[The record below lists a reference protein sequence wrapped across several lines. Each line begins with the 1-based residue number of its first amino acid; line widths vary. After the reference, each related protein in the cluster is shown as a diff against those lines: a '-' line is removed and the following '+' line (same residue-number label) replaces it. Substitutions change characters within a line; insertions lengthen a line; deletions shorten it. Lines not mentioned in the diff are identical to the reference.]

1 MADKKDF
8 FDEEIENYTS
18 KYRSAIDE
26 ADSMDF
32 VDELFEAS
40 DGTPVKN
47 WSMDDIN
54 KLIADVENTPDLEEA
69 GEEFEEDKY
78 EEYFEPEE
86 PAFEVEETDEPEEKY
101 DAGAVYF
108 SKEYEKD
115 LAQKEEDFIP
125 TEFED
130 FSSVSENFK
139 EEDDF
144 FEEADTGFSAVEG
157 NVNEA
162 RADGEFREID
172 ERLDV
177 DGFEQNEVVYDGTFD
192 RGDYIKIKD
201 IFKNSKILSKRR
213 AERAEIRESAIETV
227 KEKYGEAV
235 FDAKKKE
242 SDFNEILKR
251 QQQVERSKKE
261 EAEKEQKPERVRRE
275 TRFDV
280 DSEDYVVTKKPEAE
294 EIKIKEDKELDD
306 TIFIEDLSSFEE
318 VARLNNRDDDFADTR
333 VISGDK
339 NQGHTKNIYI
349 TPPSRQRNDDQIR
362 FDGFPEE
369 DFLPEEVNE
378 EEIEENL
385 RKAREEKKNLF
396 RMTSLPE
403 DYDDTD
409 PNYFSGEKGRYDE
422 EEYMV
427 LSDENNSHTF
437 SALIKSAFIQE
448 KNKKFTEYTTSNE
461 KPQVFKELTDRRRK
475 SVFGI
480 IAMSIITL
488 IYMAVSIV
496 MGLIESSGGT
506 VSASILAPIS
516 IVCLILTFIFGSSV
530 TQPGIQGIAKKS
542 FGFDSAIT
550 LSVIMAILASCAT
563 FFDLEGYGE
572 NYRLYT
578 TSVLLCVVGTCLGRA
593 VESSRAIS
601 ALKTATIKRK
611 DNLYTT
617 QSIDDEWAAGN
628 IGRIFAGENPDLKYS
643 CKTLFPAG
651 FVHNSFSQNPADRY
665 AGLFSP
671 IAFALCVVIGIIAGI
686 IEKNVA
692 VAFSAITV
700 SMLLSLPVSVLTS
713 LNISLS
719 SLNKKLKKKNACI
732 TGYTSVR
739 NVEKTNAL
747 VIDSTDLFEVGK
759 CNFHGMK
766 DYGTVRVDDIILY
779 AAAMLTNAKGPLANV
794 FDKAIIGDK
803 DDLLPEVE
811 DLCYEERLGLSGW
824 IRGEKVLIGNRNLI
838 VNHNMEA
845 PPKGPEMG
853 CVKEGKRVLYIAIGG
868 QLAAMLVVGYSKNE
882 GIKKYLNRLDKN
894 GITIV
899 VTTNDCNID
908 EEFLSLEFNL
918 PRESFKVVGD
928 FEGGLLDGC
937 VHKVKKSAP
946 AKLIHDETSESFFET
961 FTSAI
966 AYSSS
971 IKITLAIQTVLMLLG
986 IITAAVF
993 IFTGNMT
1000 WLSAFV
1006 VALVQISL
1014 TAIMSLIATLRA
1026 KI

>member
-1 MADKKDF
+1 MADNKDF

-18 KYRSAIDE
+18 KYRSAMEE
-26 ADSMDF
+26 ADF
-32 VDELFEAS
+32 VDELFESS
-40 DGTPVKN
+40 DGTPIKS

-54 KLIADVENTPDLEEA
+54 KLIEDVENTPDIEEA
-69 GEEFEEDKY
+69 GEEFEEDRY
-78 EEYFEPEE
+78 EDYSEPEE
-86 PAFEVEETDEPEEKY
+86 PDFEVEENEPQEIYDES
-101 DAGAVYF
+101 AVYF
-108 SKEYEKD
+108 SKQYEQN
-115 LAQKEEDFIP
+115 LVQKEAETVP

-130 FSSVSENFK
+130 FSSVS
-139 EEDDF
+139 DDF
-144 FEEADTGFSAVEG
+144 NETDDISFAAVEG

-162 RADGEFREID
+162 RSDGEFREID
-172 ERLDV
+172 ESLDV

-213 AERAEIRESAIETV
+213 IERAEIRESAIETV

-242 SDFNEILKR
+242 ADFNDILKR
-251 QQQVERSKKE
+251 QRQVDREKRE
-261 EAEKEQKPERVRRE
+261 EAEKSKKE

-280 DSEDYVVTKKPEAE
+280 DSEDYVVTTKPEE
-294 EIKIKEDKELDD
+294 TVKPQKEKELND

-318 VARLNNRDDDFADTR
+318 VARTSNNDDFADTR
-333 VISGDK
+333 VIADEEK
-339 NQGHTKNIYI
+339 PERTRNIYI
-349 TPPSRQRNDDQIR
+349 TPPSKRKNDDQMR
-362 FDGFPEE
+362 FEGFQEEE

-378 EEIEENL
+378 EEVEESL
-385 RKAREEKKNLF
+385 RKVREQKKNLF

-409 PNYFSGEKGRYDE
+409 PNYFSSEKGRYDE

-427 LSDENNSHTF
+427 LSDENHSHTF
-437 SALIKSAFIQE
+437 SALIKSTFTQE
-448 KNKKFTEYTTSNE
+448 RNRRFTEYTTSNE
-461 KPQVFKELTDRRRK
+461 KPQVFKELTDRRRR

-480 IAMSIITL
+480 IAMSAITVL
-488 IYMAVSIV
+488 YVAISVVLFIFDPA
-496 MGLIESSGGT
+496 GGT
-506 VSASILAPIS
+506 VSGSVLAPVS
-516 IVCLILTFIFGSSV
+516 IICLLLTFVFGSSV
-530 TQPGIQGIAKKS
+530 TQPGLQGILKKN
-542 FGFDSAIT
+542 FGFDSAVTVAVLMCI
-550 LSVIMAILASCAT
+550 LSSLSA

-572 NYRLYT
+572 NYMLYT
-578 TSVLLCVVGTCLGRA
+578 SAVLVCVIAACFARA
-593 VESSRAIS
+593 GESSRAIN
-601 ALKTATIKRK
+601 ALKTATMKRQN
-611 DNLYTT
+611 NLYTT
-617 QSIDDEWAAGN
+617 QSIDDEAAADN

-651 FVHNSFSQNPADRY
+651 FVHNSFAQNPADRY
-665 AGLFSP
+665 SRLFFP
-671 IAFALCVVIGIIAGI
+671 IALALSVVMGIIAGI

-700 SMLLSLPVSVLTS
+700 SMLLSFPLSVFYT
-713 LNISLS
+713 LNTTLS
-719 SLNKKLKKKNACI
+719 SLNKKLGKKNACI

-739 NVEKTNAL
+739 NIEKTNAL
-747 VIDSTDLFEVGK
+747 VVASTDLFDVGK

-779 AAAMLTNAKGPLANV
+779 AAAMLTNARGPLAHV

-803 DDLLPEVE
+803 EDLLPEVE

-824 IRGEKVLIGNRNLI
+824 IRGEKVLIGNRNLL

-845 PPKGPEMG
+845 PPKGPEIG
-853 CVKEGKRVLYIAIGG
+853 CIKEGKRVLYIAIGG
-868 QLAAMLVVGYSKNE
+868 QVAAMLVVEYAKND
-882 GIKKYLNRLDKN
+882 GIKKYLGSLDRH

-908 EEFLSLEFNL
+908 EEFLSLQFNM

-937 VHKVKKSAP
+937 IHGVKSSAP

-961 FTSAI
+961 FTCAV

-971 IKITLAIQTVLMLLG
+971 IKITLAIQTVIMLLG
-986 IITAAVF
+986 IITSAVF

-1000 WLSAFV
+1000 LISAFAV
-1006 VALVQISL
+1006 VLTQIVLSIL
-1014 TAIMSLIATLRA
+1014 ITATSILRT